1 MFKDLQD
8 KAVKRAKSGI
18 IITIVALVIILV
30 IGGNSFIKL
39 IQGPADIYSLPVEDL
54 KGSFVNAELYAII
67 DMFAEYT
74 EETDGRETVK
84 ERCYII
90 PIGQEE
96 YIGVN
101 IPKDDFN
108 DASKICDETFAYLM
122 GERAELSTTM
132 QVTGNI
138 NNMKGEIKQFYYEWF
153 QDSGYLGD
161 NLSIEEIEKYALPY
175 ILEVDYVGWFHYGT
189 VSVFI
194 LLGAIF
200 FVCLAIILI
209 RVFSGAYIS
218 KVKRFVKKHPEIS
231 VDEIDLDY
239 ERGVEIESSRVGKAY
254 TYVFKGSK
262 ANILK
267 NDEIIWAYLKRITHK
282 TNGIKTGVTYEVLI
296 ATKDKK
302 PHDIPMDSEDGVY
315 AVLEELSKHNPHIV
329 LGYSDELKK
338 MYKKDYDAFL
348 ELSRRQV
355 ANAANRSQVDEVQS
369 ETSQENSAN
378 GSTSGYGQSYGQG
391 TVRKVTLLDVG
402 EKKIQVIA
410 AVRNFLGCGLKEA
423 KNLVDAAPSVLK
435 ENVPTEEAYKIKAEL
450 EEIGATVQLQ

>member
-1 MFKDLQD
+1 M
-8 KAVKRAKSGI
+8 
-18 IITIVALVIILV
+18 
-30 IGGNSFIKL
+30 
-39 IQGPADIYSLPVEDL
+39 
-54 KGSFVNAELYAII
+54 
-67 DMFAEYT
+67 
-74 EETDGRETVK
+74 
-84 ERCYII
+84 
-90 PIGQEE
+90 
-96 YIGVN
+96 
-101 IPKDDFN
+101 
-108 DASKICDETFAYLM
+108 
-122 GERAELSTTM
+122 
-132 QVTGNI
+132 
-138 NNMKGEIKQFYYEWF
+138 
-153 QDSGYLGD
+153 
-161 NLSIEEIEKYALPY
+161 
-175 ILEVDYVGWFHYGT
+175 
-189 VSVFI
+189 
-194 LLGAIF
+194 
-200 FVCLAIILI
+200 
-209 RVFSGAYIS
+209 FSGAYIS

>member
-1 MFKDLQD
+1 ML
-8 KAVKRAKSGI
+8 
-18 IITIVALVIILV
+18 
-30 IGGNSFIKL
+30 
-39 IQGPADIYSLPVEDL
+39 
-54 KGSFVNAELYAII
+54 
-67 DMFAEYT
+67 
-74 EETDGRETVK
+74 
-84 ERCYII
+84 
-90 PIGQEE
+90 
-96 YIGVN
+96 
-101 IPKDDFN
+101 
-108 DASKICDETFAYLM
+108 
-122 GERAELSTTM
+122 ELSTTM